1 MPSCFSFS
9 AFWLAKYPEKTLDRT
24 PCLYYNNKFLTKFLF
39 DNPGLRVVYLYQ
51 L

>member
-9 AFWLAKYPEKTLDRT
+9 AFLLAKYPEKTLDRT
-24 PCLYYNNKFLTKFLF
+24 HCLYYNNKFLTKFLF
-39 DNPGLRVVYLYQ
+39 DNFGKPVVYLNQ